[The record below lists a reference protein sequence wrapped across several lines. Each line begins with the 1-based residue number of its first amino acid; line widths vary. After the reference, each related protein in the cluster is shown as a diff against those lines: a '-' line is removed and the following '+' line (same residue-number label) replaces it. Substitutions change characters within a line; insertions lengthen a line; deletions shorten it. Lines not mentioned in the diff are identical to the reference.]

1 MQEDNSLRQEFFQL
15 KSSIHQRRLQLAGDK
30 RRATRICKS
39 VEKGDSRPPL
49 LQLLHIAKHKRS
61 DGIQSDSTNILPFYN
76 LVDSLQKLSK
86 VRDIS
91 RGSAVWRQTAA
102 FYSSSSQ
109 TAGIDE

>member
-30 RRATRICKS
+30 GRATRICKS

-49 LQLLHIAKHKRS
+49 LQLLHISKHKRS
-61 DGIQSDSTNILPFYN
+61 NRVQGNPTDILSLNN
-76 LVDSLQKLSK
+76 LVDCLQKLRK

-91 RGSAVWRQTAA
+91 RGPAVWRQTAA

-109 TAGIDE
+109 TAGIYE